1 MFVLAYAADE
11 ALQRTR
17 LCGGEDVDNSRLPF
31 ENAKFTQRIVTL
43 FGPPQ
48 RCWESGHTRFILERL
63 AIPVMVLVGNMP
75 KTIGGPGTV
84 DDATKQRCVARLSAW
99 CTLAKSTIKAE
110 FPSFDVLCAFA
121 VFGLTP
127 RDDQQTEPLC

>member
-1 MFVLAYAADE
+1 MADAADE
-11 ALQRTR
+11 ALQHTR
-17 LCGGEDVDNSRLPF
+17 FCDDEDVDNSRLPF
-31 ENAKFTQRIVTL
+31 ENAKFMQRIVTL

-63 AIPVMVLVGNMP
+63 AIPVMVLVGNTP

-99 CTLAKSTIKAE
+99 CTLAKSTSKAE
-110 FPSFDVLCAFA
+110 LPSFDVARACA
-121 VFGLTP
+121 VSDLTP
-127 RDDQQTEPLC
+127 RGGQETEPLC